1 MEIYDKNFYL
11 CKGYKLKQK
20 ETRPLIFF
28 HVPKCAGTT
37 IFQIIQNL
45 ISPSMRLSGSATN
58 ENSSQSAY
66 ELFENNRE
74 RIVKSNFN
82 FISGHYQFEIKK
94 HFQNY
99 LSATILRDPVER
111 LISHYNFI
119 VDRGYI
125 SAKTNLEE
133 CFKKNYM
140 PTNIMT
146 QIFSCENNNDTFIN
160 EDKYSKALKVLT
172 DEVDLVFDSYDTNKL
187 LNRIISMYDL
197 PNLFFQYAQ
206 KTKNKYFIK
215 NDENIDIIKKFN
227 QYDIKLYDYMK
238 NKKLF
243 TLAENFLPE
252 RNKDQYYNYSFDIF
266 AKPEFSILNEKQFT
280 HLKKAVES
288 RKFKIIIS

>member
-11 CKGYKLKQK
+11 CKGYTLKQK

-45 ISPSMRLSGSATN
+45 ITPSMRLSGSLTN
-58 ENSSQSAY
+58 EGSSQSAY
-66 ELFENNRE
+66 ELFENNRD
-74 RIVKSNFN
+74 RILKSNFN

-94 HFQNY
+94 HFHNY

-215 NDENIDIIKKFN
+215 NDENIDIIKEFN
-227 QYDIKLYDYMK
+227 HYDIKLYDCMK

-243 TLAENFLPE
+243 TLSENFLPE
-252 RNKDQYYNYSFDIF
+252 RNKDQYYNYSFDVF
-266 AKPEFSILNEKQFT
+266 AKPEFSILNENQFIR
-280 HLKKAVES
+280 LKKAVES
-288 RKFKIIIS
+288 RKFKILIS